1 MITPKTIAPKSIT
14 PIGILVLTVFLGLFA
29 IQPAAAQTFNVIHNF
44 AGSDGQGPLAGLAMD
59 TKENLYGTASAGG
72 LYGGGVVFKASRA
85 GLEMVLHSF
94 GSGTD
99 GANPEGEL
107 ILDTAGNLYGTTF
120 AGGPAGAGTVFKLSP
135 KGAETILYSF
145 QGGADGANPI
155 AGLAMDKSGNLYGTT
170 SAGGAS
176 GSGTVFEVNST
187 GKHVVLYSFGGAN
200 DGTVPVAG
208 VTLDPKGNLYGTAS
222 LGGTAGYGTVFELKK
237 SASGWRETILHS
249 FELQSDGATPYAG
262 LIFDK
267 AGNLY
272 GAATQGG
279 DGSGGGGTVFE
290 LTPSGT
296 SWTFTTIYGLAGWN
310 ISGSF
315 RDLLF
320 DSSTGVIYA
329 TTHCDG
335 LYDSGTVYELAPSS
349 GTWSY
354 TELYTF
360 TGSTDGLYVFSNLVM
375 DKSGSLYGTT
385 NVGGA
390 NEMGVIFQVKP

>member
-1 MITPKTIAPKSIT
+1 
-14 PIGILVLTVFLGLFA
+14 
-29 IQPAAAQTFNVIHNF
+29 
-44 AGSDGQGPLAGLAMD
+44 
-59 TKENLYGTASAGG
+59 
-72 LYGGGVVFKASRA
+72 
-85 GLEMVLHSF
+85 MVLHSF

>member
-1 MITPKTIAPKSIT
+1 MIAASKSIAS
-14 PIGILVLTVFLGLFA
+14 IGILVFTVFLGLFA
-29 IQPAAAQTFNVIHNF
+29 TQPAPAQTFNVLHNF
-44 AGSDGQGPLAGLAMD
+44 AGSDGQGPLAGLVMD
-59 TKENLYGTASAGG
+59 TKENLYGTASGG
-72 LYGGGVVFKASRA
+72 GQYGGGVAFKASR
-85 GLEMVLHSF
+85 GGMEMVLHSF

-99 GANPEGEL
+99 GASPEGSL
-107 ILDTAGNLYGTTF
+107 ILDAADNLYGTTF
-120 AGGPAGAGTVFKLSP
+120 SGGPANAGTVFKLSP
-135 KGAETILYSF
+135 KGAETVLYSF

-176 GSGTVFEVNST
+176 GSGTVFEVSAT
-187 GKHVVLYSFGGAN
+187 GKHTVLYSFGGTN

-222 LGGTAGYGTVFELKK
+222 QGGVDGYGTVFELKR

-249 FELQSDGATPYAG
+249 FELQSDGGTPYAG

-279 DGSGGGGTVFE
+279 DGSSGGGTVFE
-290 LTPSGT
+290 LTPAGS
-296 SWTFTTIYGLAGWN
+296 SWTFTPIYGLAGWN
-310 ISGSF
+310 ISGTF

-320 DSSTGVIYA
+320 DSATGAIYS

-335 LYDSGTVYELAPSS
+335 SYDSGTVYELTPSS
-349 GTWSY
+349 GGWSY
-354 TELYTF
+354 TQLYDF
-360 TGSTDGLYVFSNLVM
+360 TGGTDGLYVFSNLVM
-375 DKSGSLYGTT
+375 DKSGNLYGTT

-390 NEMGVIFQVKP
+390 NGMGVIFQVKQ